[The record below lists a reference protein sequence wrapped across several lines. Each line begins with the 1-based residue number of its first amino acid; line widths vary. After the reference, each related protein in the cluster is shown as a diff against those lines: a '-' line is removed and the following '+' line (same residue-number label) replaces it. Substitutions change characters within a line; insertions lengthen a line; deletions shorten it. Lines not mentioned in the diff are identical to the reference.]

1 MLKKKILLGVTGS
14 VAAYK
19 AAELIRLLRKNDFF
33 VQVVLTK
40 SAKQFVTPLTLQAL
54 SGNPVLENMWE
65 PSEGNG
71 MEHINLSRTA
81 DLILIAPTSGN
92 FIAKLA
98 NGLADD
104 LLTNL
109 CLARSCPLL
118 VAPAMNVEMFEN
130 NATQRNLKAIKED
143 GVLISGPDL
152 GEQAC
157 GEVGLGRLINFESL
171 MLDIKKA
178 LTPQIFIN
186 KKILISSGA
195 TVEKID
201 EARAI
206 TNLSSGL
213 MGLNLAKT
221 AYTMGADVT
230 VVSGNSN
237 YELPQC
243 IKKISAKNHEAMY
256 QSIVSN
262 IENNDIYI
270 SAAAISDYKPSYTK
284 GKIKKRSNLISI
296 NLEKTKDILSYVGEN
311 FSHKFLVGFAA
322 ESENVVENG
331 KNKLLSKNLDI
342 VIGNEI
348 KESMGKTKAS
358 MVIIDHDKNT
368 ILPKAEKDIQ
378 SRIILE
384 YIFKLLSKEKAHDT
398 IN

>member
-1 MLKKKILLGVTGS
+1 
-14 VAAYK
+14 
-19 AAELIRLLRKNDFF
+19 
-33 VQVVLTK
+33 
-40 SAKQFVTPLTLQAL
+40 
-54 SGNPVLENMWE
+54 
-65 PSEGNG
+65 

-284 GKIKKRSNLISI
+284 GKIKKGSDLISI
-296 NLEKTKDILSYVGEN
+296 DLEKTKDILSYVGEN

-378 SRIILE
+378 SRTILE

>member
-65 PSEGNG
+65 PSEGTG

-284 GKIKKRSNLISI
+284 GKIKKGSNLISI
-296 NLEKTKDILSYVGEN
+296 DLEKTKDILSYVGEN

-384 YIFKLLSKEKAHDT
+384 YIFKLLSKEKTHDT

>member
-33 VQVVLTK
+33 VQVVLTR

-54 SGNPVLENMWE
+54 SGNPVIENMWE

-104 LLTNL
+104 VLTNL

-284 GKIKKRSNLISI
+284 GKIKKGSNLISI
-296 NLEKTKDILSYVGEN
+296 DLEKTKDILSYVGEN